1 MSFRLFI
8 YYCAIC
14 GGWAALLTWGLVMA
28 GGLRSIENVYLSA
41 ALIAAFLGLLL
52 GGVIGL
58 LDAVMNSTGFQRVL
72 RVIVAMSVGLIGA
85 FLGGLIGEGLHQAL
99 VPGTAAG
106 AAGLVVGWVVVGVFI
121 GVCIGVYDI
130 LRSAASGGG
139 DLHLAIRK
147 IVNGVCGGLLGGL
160 LGGLISQT
168 LHALTDQ
175 MLPRSRLAFGLVAIG
190 LLIGLFIG
198 LAQVLL
204 KEAWVKVEKGFRAGR
219 ELILS
224 KDETTVGKGEACD
237 IGLFG
242 DGQLD
247 KLHAR
252 IVLKGNRYLLADNGT
267 QTGTYLNDRRING
280 PTPLKSGD
288 EIRVGNSI
296 LRFGERQKRK

>member
-14 GGWAALLTWGLVMA
+14 GGWAALLTWGLVMV
-28 GGLRSIENVYLSA
+28 GGLRSFENVYIKA

-58 LDAVMNSTGFQRVL
+58 LDALLNATGFQRVL
-72 RVIVAMSVGLIGA
+72 RVIVSMSVGLLGA
-85 FLGGLIGEGLHQAL
+85 FLGGLIGEGLHQAAPVL
-99 VPGTAAG
+99 HF
-106 AAGLVVGWVVVGVFI
+106 VGWMIVGLFI
-121 GVCIGVYDI
+121 GVCIGVYDV
-130 LRSAASGGG
+130 LRSAATGGG

-147 IVNGVCGGLLGGL
+147 IVNGVVGGLLGGL
-160 LGGLISQT
+160 LGGLISQSLDYLT
-168 LHALTDQ
+168 EQGVLSLSRTAL
-175 MLPRSRLAFGLVAIG
+175 AVGLVAVG
-190 LLIGLFIG
+190 LFIGLFIG

-242 DGQLD
+242 DSQLD

-252 IVLKGNRYLLADNGT
+252 IVLKGNRYLLDDNGT
-267 QTGTYLNDRRING
+267 QTGTYLNDRRISG

>member
-1 MSFRLFI
+1 MSFKLFI

-28 GGLRSIENVYLSA
+28 GGLRSFENVYVKA
-41 ALIAAFLGLLL
+41 GLIAAFLGLLL

-58 LDAVMNSTGFQRVL
+58 LDALLNSTGVQRIL
-72 RVIVAMSVGLIGA
+72 RVIVCMSVGLIGA
-85 FLGGLIGEGLHQAL
+85 FLGGLIGEGLHQAAPVL
-99 VPGTAAG
+99 HFVGWM
-106 AAGLVVGWVVVGVFI
+106 VVGLAI
-121 GVCIGVYDI
+121 GACIGVYDV
-130 LRSAASGGG
+130 LRGVAAGGG
-139 DLHLAIRK
+139 DLRLAVRK
-147 IVNGVCGGLLGGL
+147 IVNGICGGLLGGFI
-160 LGGLISQT
+160 GGLVSQG
-168 LHALTDQ
+168 LDYLTDKGI
-175 MLPRSRLAFGLVAIG
+175 LSLSRSALALGLVAVG
-190 LLIGLFIG
+190 LFIGLFIG

-204 KEAWVKVEKGFRAGR
+204 KEAWVRVEKGFRAGR
-219 ELILS
+219 ELILA

-242 DGQLD
+242 DSQLD

-288 EIRVGNSI
+288 EIRVGNSL